1 MVRLVEQKV
10 GFIAMASE
18 CKAINKIPEIGV
30 GMIGQAFMGKAH
42 SNAWKKM
49 PYIFWPPAAI
59 PKLVK
64 ICARH
69 EEQLKESARRYGYM
83 EYTTNWRDLIN
94 DERILI
100 VDNGGPNNLHA
111 EPSIEAAK
119 AGKHI
124 ICEKPL
130 ARNAI
135 EAKEMRDE
143 IRKAGVKNIC
153 CYNYRVVPAIV
164 LAKNLIMEGKL
175 GRIFHYRARYLQE
188 WIADPDFPMIWK
200 LRKAE
205 CGSGALGDIGSHVI
219 DLGRFLC
226 GEISSV
232 MAVATTFIEERYNEQ
247 TKKKEK
253 VEVDDAVAAVVEFE
267 NGAIGTIEASRFCPG
282 RKNYNTIE
290 INGENGSI
298 WWDLENMNNLWVY
311 WKNEEPADTRGFHC
325 INVTESYHPYY
336 DKWWPHGHIIGWENT
351 FVHIVYNMVEAVI
364 NNKSLEPYIATFEDG
379 YRNCVVCDA
388 ILESAETGKKVF
400 CKYE

>member
-1 MVRLVEQKV
+1 MTRQKV
-10 GFIAMASE
+10 GFVAMTSE
-18 CKAINKIPEIGV
+18 RKATDKIPEIGI

-49 PYIFWPPAAI
+49 PYIFWPPSAI

-64 ICARH
+64 ICGRN

-94 DERILI
+94 DERIQI
-100 VDNGGPNNLHA
+100 IDNGGPNSLHA

-130 ARNAI
+130 ARNAR
-135 EAKEMRDE
+135 EAKEMKDE
-143 IRKAGVKNIC
+143 IKKAGVKNIC

-232 MAVATTFIEERYNEQ
+232 MAVATTFIKERYNEQ
-247 TKKKEK
+247 TNKKEK

-351 FVHIVYNMVEAVI
+351 FVHIVYNMVEAVV

-388 ILESAETGKKVF
+388 ILESAETGKKVV
-400 CKYE
+400 CRYE